1 MTILENWVATP
12 AAKALGWTLFYSLA
26 EGAAVALVLAVVL
39 WTSRRSRFR
48 YAAACVAV
56 VAMLA
61 GFGAT
66 FAWQLSQQQA
76 HGRFAKTLLFPPPPD
91 DSAGP
96 LHAARRSV
104 PFTASDILPWLAP
117 FWMAGVLAF
126 HLRSLAGWMAARRF
140 CRTAVCRAADP
151 WPERLDRLRARVG
164 LSRPVALL
172 ESGLATV
179 PVAAGY
185 LRPVILMPA
194 GLLTG
199 LPAGQIESILLHEL
213 AHIRRA
219 DYLVNLLQTF
229 VEGLLFYHPA
239 AWWVSGVIRAEREN
253 CCDDL
258 VVATLGN
265 AGEYAAALA
274 ALEANRAAVP
284 AMAAA
289 ATGGSLVNRIRRLL
303 IPGERPKTGLPPVIA
318 AFVLTLAQ
326 AQVQAPQPDGAAA
339 HAPSP
344 FERWLN
350 EDVAYII
357 AEPERRAYLELRTD
371 EERNHFIG
379 QFWERR
385 NPTPGSAENPF
396 KEEHYRRIAYANG
409 HFKSSTTA
417 GWKTDRGRAY
427 IMYGPPNEIES
438 HPSGGTYVKP
448 ASEGGGIVNTYAF
461 ETWLY
466 KHIDGVGDN
475 VIVEFVD
482 KAGSGDYRHATSPSE
497 KYAPLDAPPPVPKNL
512 PPVPGPTA
520 NRAGAAVQLLG
531 DGVVQVVVPL
541 QNYGSHSVT
550 VYGRLLSSS
559 QRVVG
564 AFEERPKNGPVF
576 SKATK
581 LPAGS
586 YKWFVAVRDL
596 TTGTVYTDDLPFAVK

>member
-1 MTILENWVATP
+1 VTLILAP
-12 AAKALGWTLFYSLA
+12 
-26 EGAAVALVLAVVL
+26 VLAA
-39 WTSRRSRFR
+39 SRRPRVR
-48 YAAACVAV
+48 YAAACLALS
-56 VAMLA
+56 AILA

-66 FAWQLSQQQA
+66 FGWQLSQQRT
-76 HGRFAKTLLFPPPPD
+76 HGGIAQTLTFPPAPN

-96 LHAARRSV
+96 LHTARRGF
-104 PFTASDILPWLAP
+104 PMTAADLIPWLAP
-117 FWMAGVLAF
+117 FWIAGVLVF
-126 HLRSLAGWMAARRF
+126 HLRSLAAWMASRRF

-151 WPERLDRLRARVG
+151 WPARLDRLRAHVG
-164 LSRPVALL
+164 LSRPVVLL
-172 ESGLATV
+172 ESGLAAV

-199 LPAGQIESILLHEL
+199 LPAGQIEAILLHEL
-213 AHIRRA
+213 AHIQRA
-219 DYLVNLLQTF
+219 DYVVNLLQTF

-239 AWWVSGVIRAEREN
+239 VWWISGVIRNEREN

-274 ALEANRAAVP
+274 ALEVNRASAP

-289 ATGGSLVNRIRRLL
+289 ATGGSLVDRIRRLL
-303 IPGERPKTGLPPVIA
+303 IPGDRPKTGLPPVIA
-318 AFVLTLAQ
+318 AFVLTLVAALASAAWQSKPEVRHLAQ
-326 AQVQAPQPDGAAA
+326 AQTQTSQPEGAVT

-350 EDVAYII
+350 EDVAYLIT
-357 AEPERRAYLELRTD
+357 EPERRAYLNLRTD

-385 NPTPGSAENPF
+385 NPTPGSLQNAF
-396 KEEHYRRIAYANG
+396 REEHYRRIAYANE
-409 HFKSSTTA
+409 HFASATTE

-427 IMYGPPNEIES
+427 IMYGPPDEIES

-448 ASEGGGIVNTYAF
+448 SSEGGGIVNTYAF

-466 KHIDGVGDN
+466 KHIQGIGDR
-475 VIVEFVD
+475 VIIEFVD
-482 KAGSGDYRHATSPSE
+482 KSGSGDYRHAASPAE
-497 KYAPLDAPPPVPKNL
+497 KYAPMDAL
-512 PPVPGPTA
+512 PPVGKSLPAVPAPTA
-520 NRAGAAVQLLG
+520 NRAGAAVQLLA
-531 DGVVQVVVPL
+531 DRMVQVVVPL
-541 QNYGSHSVT
+541 QNYGNHPVA
-550 VYGRLLSSS
+550 VYGRLRSSS

-564 AFEERPKNGPVF
+564 VFEERPKSAPVF

-581 LPAGS
+581 LPPGS
-586 YKWFVAVRDL
+586 YEWFVAVRDL
-596 TTGTVYTDDLPFAVK
+596 TTGTVYTDDLSFSVK